1 MTCILHISVP
11 CPLRQLFDYT
21 SDLPISEWEI
31 GARVKINFA
40 NRLCTGIVV
49 KLSEVK
55 SDTDITKLKA
65 IEEKLDDKKLIPDE
79 LMQTLLWVSRYYH
92 HPLGECFQTALPK
105 LLRTGKPAELD
116 KETWWFRT
124 DITVDKKMGSKQQQC
139 LDLLEDYADGI
150 SQSMFKQYLGNVS
163 SSLKALETA
172 GLISQQQKAKLP
184 IPSNELN
191 VDLILNQQQQQ
202 IVENVWQ
209 KKEEF
214 QPFLLE
220 GITGSGKTEVYIEL
234 TERVLKTNKQV
245 LILIPEIGLTG
256 QFVERFKKRLNT
268 TIVILNSAV
277 SDKERKQAWLLAK
290 QGLANVIIGTRS
302 AVFTPLINPGLIIID
317 EEHDSSYKQQ
327 DGLRYHARNVAL
339 IRAQKYNIPIVMG
352 SATPSLE
359 SLYQVKKQRFQLLE
373 LTQRAGNAQLPPV
386 RLVDNSQANP
396 EHGFSD
402 VLLKAI
408 KKHLDAGNQIIL
420 FINRRGYAPVLMCHD
435 CGWQAKCK
443 HCDARMVVH
452 QHRNILFCHHCGFI
466 QRLVEE
472 CPECESKSLKS
483 YGAGTEK
490 IEQHLQKLFPET
502 PIIRVDRD
510 TTQRVNAFSDLI
522 ADIKQGEARIL
533 VGTQMLAK
541 GHDFHDVTLVG
552 VLDTDQGL
560 YSADF
565 RATENL
571 AQMITQVTGRAG
583 RGDKSGEVL
592 IQTEQPAHIFWKNL
606 IKNGYKKTAESLL
619 EERIEMELPPVS
631 NWAVIRAESSDRE
644 QATAFLQEFSAQCH
658 QHASEEVLILG
669 PVPAIMEKKG
679 GRFRAQLLLSSAHRK
694 PLHQLLDRHI
704 SVISRHKLARKVRW
718 SIDIDPVDLL

>member
-1 MTCILHISVP
+1 
-11 CPLRQLFDYT
+11 
-21 SDLPISEWEI
+21 
-31 GARVKINFA
+31 
-40 NRLCTGIVV
+40 
-49 KLSEVK
+49 
-55 SDTDITKLKA
+55 
-65 IEEKLDDKKLIPDE
+65 
-79 LMQTLLWVSRYYH
+79 
-92 HPLGECFQTALPK
+92 
-105 LLRTGKPAELD
+105 
-116 KETWWFRT
+116 
-124 DITVDKKMGSKQQQC
+124 
-139 LDLLEDYADGI
+139 
-150 SQSMFKQYLGNVS
+150 
-163 SSLKALETA
+163 
-172 GLISQQQKAKLP
+172 
-184 IPSNELN
+184 
-191 VDLILNQQQQQ
+191 
-202 IVENVWQ
+202 
-209 KKEEF
+209 
-214 QPFLLE
+214 
-220 GITGSGKTEVYIEL
+220 
-234 TERVLKTNKQV
+234 
-245 LILIPEIGLTG
+245 
-256 QFVERFKKRLNT
+256 
-268 TIVILNSAV
+268 
-277 SDKERKQAWLLAK
+277 
-290 QGLANVIIGTRS
+290 
-302 AVFTPLINPGLIIID
+302 
-317 EEHDSSYKQQ
+317 
-327 DGLRYHARNVAL
+327 
-339 IRAQKYNIPIVMG
+339 
-352 SATPSLE
+352 
-359 SLYQVKKQRFQLLE
+359 
-373 LTQRAGNAQLPPV
+373 
-386 RLVDNSQANP
+386 
-396 EHGFSD
+396 
-402 VLLKAI
+402 
-408 KKHLDAGNQIIL
+408 
-420 FINRRGYAPVLMCHD
+420 
-435 CGWQAKCK
+435 
-443 HCDARMVVH
+443 
-452 QHRNILFCHHCGFI
+452 
-466 QRLVEE
+466 
-472 CPECESKSLKS
+472 LKS

-502 PIIRVDRD
+502 PVIRVDRD

-658 QHASEEVLILG
+658 QHASEDVLILG

>member
-21 SDLPISEWEI
+21 SDLPISQWEI
-31 GARVKINFA
+31 GTRVKINFA
-40 NRLCTGIVV
+40 NRLCTGIVMKV
-49 KLSEVK
+49 SEI
-55 SDTDITKLKA
+55 TDQAEITKLKP
-65 IEEKLDDKKLIPDE
+65 IEEKLDDSKLIPDE
-79 LMQTLLWVSRYYH
+79 LIQTLLWVSRYYH

-105 LLRTGKPAELD
+105 TLRTGKPAEID
-116 KETWWFRT
+116 TETWWFKT
-124 DITVDKKMGSKQQQC
+124 QTATNKKKGSKQQQC
-139 LDLLEDYADGI
+139 LDLLEDYADGV
-150 SQSMFKQYLGNVS
+150 SQSMFREYLGNVS
-163 SSLKALETA
+163 SSLKSLEEA
-172 GLISQQQKAKLP
+172 GLISRQQKAKLP
-184 IPSNELN
+184 IPRNELN
-191 VDLILNQQQQQ
+191 FDLKLNQQQQS
-202 IVENVWQ
+202 IVNNVWEQ
-209 KKEEF
+209 REHF

-234 TERVLKTNKQV
+234 TERALKAKQQV

-268 TIVILNSAV
+268 TIVILNSSV

-290 QGLANVIIGTRS
+290 AGLANVIIGTRS
-302 AVFTPLINPGLIIID
+302 AVFTPLTNPGLIIID

-327 DGLRYHARNVAL
+327 DGLRYHARNIAL
-339 IRAQKYNIPIVMG
+339 IRAQKFDIPIVMG
-352 SATPSLE
+352 SATPSLD
-359 SLYQVKKQRFQLLE
+359 SLYQVKKQRFQLLK
-373 LTQRAGNAQLPPV
+373 LTQRAGSAQLPKV
-386 RLVDNSQANP
+386 HLVDNSQANP
-396 EHGFSD
+396 DHGFSEI
-402 VLLKAI
+402 LLKAI
-408 KKHLDAGNQIIL
+408 KKHVDAGNQVIL

-452 QHRNILFCHHCGFI
+452 QHRHILFCHHCGFI
-466 QRLVEE
+466 QRLVDE

-490 IEQHLQKLFPET
+490 VEQHLQQLFPEI
-502 PIIRVDRD
+502 PVLRVDRD
-510 TTQRVNAFSDLI
+510 TTQRVNAFSDLV

-583 RGDKSGEVL
+583 RGEKSGEVL
-592 IQTEQPAHIFWKNL
+592 IQTEQPNHLFWKDL
-606 IKNGYKKTAESLL
+606 ITNGYKKTAENLL
-619 EERIEMELPPVS
+619 EERIEMELPPAS
-631 NWAVIRAESSDRE
+631 NWAVIRAESTDRE
-644 QATAFLQEFSAQCH
+644 EANAFLQEFSAQCH
-658 QHASEEVLILG
+658 QQATDEVLILG

-679 GRFRAQLLLSSAHRK
+679 GRFRAQLLLSSAQRK

-718 SIDIDPVDLL
+718 SIDIDPVDIL